1 MQCWKTKNYFHWK
14 NISSN
19 QLLSKT
25 VAFTKFLSK
34 KCESI
39 SENVYKHF
47 FREIAFLLSNFF
59 FEKSIFYF
67 HDPVCAKK
75 SPCWWR
81 HFQQDQLCTC
91 NLAIMLQKYSVCQTL
106 KVLFFQVVF
115 GLVNN
120 YETNKFCFVF
130 LLHSHPLQ
138 WNTDKY
144 FSQRGRGVLFWSTW
158 KMRTDVERH
167 CVPITE
173 KSVMEI

>member
-1 MQCWKTKNYFHWK
+1 MWEYFWKRLQTFFFVKLPFYFLISFLKNQSFIFMTLYVQKNRHAGDDTFSKTNFALAIWLLCYRSTVSVRHWK
-14 NISSN
+14 
-19 QLLSKT
+19 
-25 VAFTKFLSK
+25 
-34 KCESI
+34 
-39 SENVYKHF
+39 
-47 FREIAFLLSNFF
+47 
-59 FEKSIFYF
+59 YF
-67 HDPVCAKK
+67 
-75 SPCWWR
+75 
-81 HFQQDQLCTC
+81 
-91 NLAIMLQKYSVCQTL
+91 
-106 KVLFFQVVF
+106 FFQVVF